1 MSEKNLVIYSAVG
14 SGLASLG
21 RAARRFNEQNPGI
34 MRVIARGMDDLFD
47 KKRVSAFLGTVSK
60 ADSLMV
66 ILHGGKASCPFF
78 DELIE
83 LAASLRLYIHP
94 ADEEETE
101 LAKAHCLDF
110 GGDEFTRRALYLK
123 YGGEENWLNLLRLES
138 GLEAEPPAPQPCQG
152 LYHPGFGVVESLE
165 KYLENLGLN
174 VDEVKNSQK
183 PVLGFWFGQYLILDA
198 NLNHIDA
205 MVHEIQNQG
214 CIPICCFH
222 RRFPDPLLD
231 VKDIRWLFD
240 NYFFH
245 GGKKLIHALIS
256 PMLFSLNQNLPQ
268 QAGVLAELDVPVI
281 QAINTFNNR
290 KQWEETVQAVSP
302 MDVGL
307 SVAAPEFDGN
317 LISVAAATREQSQRD
332 PVTGAMLS
340 RMEPIKER
348 VAKIVRQAQS
358 WGRLALKPN
367 SKKKV
372 AIVFHNY
379 PPRNDKIGGA
389 VGLDTFASISGLLAD
404 MKELGYQ
411 VEDTFSEPESLA
423 QAMVGG
429 LTVDQRWLT
438 PEKMAQRAADCA
450 GLELSG
456 KWTDELPRANQEH
469 IAKDWGASPGE
480 LFVHEGKVLING
492 QLNGNIYLG
501 VQPPRGFI
509 EQPEKIHDPHMS
521 PSHHYLFYYRWL
533 RDVFQADAVI
543 HVGKHGSLEWL
554 PGKSVGLGRECYPD
568 LAIMDLPNIYPYIVN
583 DPGEGTQAKRRSYC
597 CIIDHLIPVMTNA
610 DTYEELA
617 KVDELVLSY
626 QQTRDMNPTRLP
638 VAQKELWELVEKA
651 NLHRDLEMEREEAF
665 EDFDAFLEKLH
676 SYLSEVAD
684 TAISDGLHTLGKPPE
699 GEGLVELGTQL
710 VRLKNGDIPSLRES
724 VARAWGYD
732 YDYLFANR
740 GKADPT
746 GRHPTNAV
754 ALKAIHDKCLD
765 LARRVAEG
773 EAYQGLISGGNPQA
787 GEALEFL
794 ADVALPRVKQST
806 EETEATLHALTGG
819 YIAPGAS
826 GCPTRGRV
834 DVLPTGRNFCSV
846 DPYKLPSPTA
856 WRVGKD
862 LGDDLVA
869 RHRGETGGPPESL
882 GMVIWGSP
890 NMRTQGE
897 CIAEALYLMGLK
909 PVWNPKNGRVEG
921 LTVTPLNELEFPRVD
936 VTFRTSGFFRDAFP
950 NLMELLDEAAGMAAA
965 LNEPPESNFL
975 RRNVLREA
983 DELARQGLS
992 PEEAWR
998 EASFRVYSD
1007 PPGAYGAGVAAAI
1020 DAKAWETSDDL
1031 GEVYVTWGGYA
1042 YGKGAYGLDKREN
1055 FKRRLKD
1062 ISLVV
1067 KNEDSRE
1074 YDLLSSDDYNAYF
1087 GGFVAAVK
1095 MVSGVQPRAYS
1106 GDASDPDR
1114 VKNRSIQEE
1123 AKHVFRSRILNPKW
1137 IEGLMR
1143 HGFKGAGDL
1152 SRTVDNAFH
1161 WDATSG
1167 VIEGWMYQGL
1177 ADKYAFD
1184 KRMRD
1189 WLKEVNPYA
1198 LQNITERLLEAIGR
1212 GMWDADPE
1220 TKQRL
1225 EQIFLEAEGDLE
1237 EANI

>member
-1 MSEKNLVIYSAVG
+1 MSERHLVIYSAVG
-14 SGLASLG
+14 TGLASLG
-21 RAARRFNEQNPGI
+21 RAVRSFERENPGF
-34 MRVIARGMDDLFD
+34 MKVTARGADDLFD
-47 KKRVSAFLGTVSK
+47 DKQVAAFLETVAG

-66 ILHGGKASCPFF
+66 ILHGGKASCRFF
-78 DELIE
+78 DQLIE
-83 LAASLRLYIHP
+83 TASGIRLYIHP

-101 LAKAHCLDF
+101 LAQAHCPDF
-110 GGDEFTRRALYLK
+110 GGGDFTQRALYLK
-123 YGGEENWLNLLRLES
+123 YGGEENWLNLLRLEG
-138 GLEAEPPAPQPCQG
+138 GLEAEPPRPQPCQG
-152 LYHPGFGVVESLE
+152 LYHPRFGLVDTLLQ
-165 KYLENLGLN
+165 YLDNLGIGL
-174 VDEVKNSQK
+174 DELKNPKQ

-205 MVHEIQNQG
+205 MVREIENQG
-214 CIPICCFH
+214 SIPICCFH
-222 RRFPDPLLD
+222 RRYPDPLLD

-245 GGKKLIHALIS
+245 KGQKLIHSLIS

-317 LISVAAATREQSQRD
+317 LISVAAATREQTKRD
-332 PVTGAMLS
+332 PVTGAMLT
-340 RMEPIKER
+340 RMEPITER
-348 VAKIVRQAQS
+348 VAKIVRQARN
-358 WGRLALKPN
+358 WGRLALMAN
-367 SKKKV
+367 CDKKV
-372 AIVFHNY
+372 AIIFHNY
-379 PPRNDKIGGA
+379 PPRNDKIGCA
-389 VGLDTFASISGLLAD
+389 VGLDTFASISGLLRD

-411 VEDTFSEPESLA
+411 VEDTFDEPESLA
-423 QAMVGG
+423 RAMVGG

-438 PEKMAQRAADCA
+438 PEKMAQRAADRA
-450 GLELSG
+450 GE
-456 KWTDELPRANQEH
+456 KWTGPWTAELPHSNQNH
-469 IAKDWGASPGE
+469 MAKDWGPSPGK
-480 LFVHEGKVLING
+480 LFVHDGGMLVNGLVNGKV
-492 QLNGNIYLG
+492 YLG

-509 EQPEKIHDPHMS
+509 EQPEKIHDPYMS

-533 RDVFQADAVI
+533 RDVFGADAVI

-554 PGKSVGLGRECYPD
+554 PGKSVGLSRECYPD
-568 LAIMDLPNIYPYIVN
+568 LAIMEMPNIYPYIVN

-597 CIIDHLIPVMTNA
+597 CLIDHLIPVMTNA
-610 DTYEELA
+610 DAYEELA

-626 QQTRDMNPTRLP
+626 LQTRDMNPTRLP

-651 NLHRDLEMEREEAF
+651 SLHRDLEMEREEAF
-665 EDFDAFLEKLH
+665 ADFDAFLEKLH

-684 TAISDGLHTLGKPPE
+684 TAISDGLHTLGQPPE
-699 GEGLVELGTQL
+699 GEGLVELGAQL
-710 VRLKNGDIPSLRES
+710 VRLKNGEVPSLRES
-724 VARAWGYD
+724 VAQAWGYD
-732 YDYLFANR
+732 YDHLVANR
-740 GKADPT
+740 GKTDPS
-746 GRHPTNAV
+746 GRHSTYAV
-754 ALKAIHDKCLD
+754 ALKAIHDKCLE
-765 LARRVAEG
+765 LVGRAAGG
-773 EAYQGLISGGNPQA
+773 EPPQSLSPGGNGQA
-787 GEALEFL
+787 GQALEFL
-794 ADVALPRVKQST
+794 AEVALPRVKQAT
-806 EETEATLHALTGG
+806 EETEAVLHALCGG
-819 YIAPGAS
+819 YVGPGAS

-869 RHRGETGGPPESL
+869 RHRQETGRPPDSL
-882 GMVIWGSP
+882 GMVVWGSP

-909 PVWNPKNGRVEG
+909 PVWNAKNGRVEG
-921 LTVTPLNELEFPRVD
+921 LSVTPLDELSFPRVD

-950 NLMELLDEAAGMAAA
+950 NIMELLDEAAGMAAA
-965 LNEPPESNFL
+965 LDEPPESNFL
-975 RRNVLREA
+975 RRNVLKEV
-983 DELARQGLS
+983 DELAKQGLS
-992 PEEAWR
+992 PQEAWR

-1007 PPGAYGAGVAAAI
+1007 PPGVYGAGVAAAI

-1055 FKRRLKD
+1055 FRRRLKD
-1062 ISLVV
+1062 ITLVV

-1095 MVSGVQPRAYS
+1095 MASGVQPRAYS

-1177 ADKYAFD
+1177 AEKYAFD
-1184 KRMRD
+1184 QRMRD

-1198 LQNITERLLEAIGR
+1198 LQNISERLLEAISR
-1212 GMWDADPE
+1212 GMWEADPE
-1220 TKQRL
+1220 TKERL